1 VLSAVMLM
9 KQAMGIMP
17 ELNPIAMISQMIGT
31 QQQALGWVVH
41 FLIGAALW
49 GVAFVWLN
57 PVLPGPHWFR
67 GALFGTGAWVIM
79 MIVVMPITGAGLFGM
94 KLGVMAPVATLAMHW
109 IYGVVLGGVYG
120 AMSGAGSTSNALKA
134 DRRR

>member
-1 VLSAVMLM
+1 
-9 KQAMGIMP
+9 
-17 ELNPIAMISQMIGT
+17 
-31 QQQALGWVVH
+31 
-41 FLIGAALW
+41 
-49 GVAFVWLN
+49 
-57 PVLPGPHWFR
+57 
-67 GALFGTGAWVIM
+67 M

>member
-1 VLSAVMLM
+1 MLSAVMLM

-57 PVLPGPHWFR
+57 RCCPDHIGSGVRSSAPGP
-67 GALFGTGAWVIM
+67 
-79 MIVVMPITGAGLFGM
+79 
-94 KLGVMAPVATLAMHW
+94 
-109 IYGVVLGGVYG
+109 
-120 AMSGAGSTSNALKA
+120 GSL
-134 DRRR
+134 